1 MSQILACKTE
11 SGIIFAADSQAVD
24 FTPQGELVSLQIT
37 RLIQLTPQAAIL
49 AGGAAAG
56 EPMCRS
62 LKAFLAEEKL
72 ADIQDVCSAALP
84 FLAGEYER
92 FMRKT
97 CTSLPVD
104 PVHHVHFIL
113 GGYSARNA
121 CSPFQLYLIW
131 TKKKLPQLDIDEI
144 VSAYSVPRLISLEY
158 HLARASQAVKSPL
171 ELLPDIRPRLER
183 QAAASEDIAGPFSIG
198 ILTRNGFEKVPV

>member
-11 SGIIFAADSQAVD
+11 SGIIFAADSRAVD
-24 FTPQGELVSLQIT
+24 FTPQGEMVSLQIT
-37 RLIQLTPQAAIL
+37 RLIQLTPHAAIL

-56 EPMCRS
+56 EHMCRS

-72 ADIQDVCSAALP
+72 TDLTEVCNAALP

-97 CTSLPVD
+97 CAFLPVD

-121 CSPFQLYLIW
+121 RSPFQLYLIW
-131 TKKKLPQLDIDEI
+131 TRKSLPRLDIDEI
-144 VSAYSVPRLISLEY
+144 ASAFSVPRLISLEY
-158 HLARASQAVKSPL
+158 RLAQAARSAKSPL
-171 ELLPDIRPRLER
+171 DLLPDIRPHLER
-183 QAAASEDIAGPFSIG
+183 QAAASEDIAGPFAIG
-198 ILTRNGFEKVPV
+198 VITRTGFEKVPA

>member
-11 SGIIFAADSQAVD
+11 SGIIFAADSKAVD

-37 RLIQLTPQAAIL
+37 RLVQLTPQAAIL

-56 EPMCRS
+56 EYMCQS

-72 ADIQDVCSAALP
+72 TDIQDVCGAALP

-92 FMRKT
+92 FMRKA
-97 CTSLPVD
+97 CTFLPVD

-113 GGYSARNA
+113 GGYSAQNA
-121 CSPFQLYLIW
+121 GSPFQLYLIW
-131 TKKKLPQLDIDEI
+131 TKKSLPRLDLDEI
-144 VSAYSVPRLISLEY
+144 VSAFSVPRLISLEY
-158 HLARASQAVKSPL
+158 HLARASRMAKSPL
-171 ELLPDIRPRLER
+171 DLLPDIRPRLER
-183 QAAASEDIAGPFSIG
+183 QAAASEDIAGPFAIG
-198 ILTRNGFEKVPV
+198 ILTRTGFEKVPV